1 MRADFVDATVF
12 MGMNSTD
19 PAIRDACA
27 SFFVDRLDS
36 TVAIS
41 LEQVGKCDD
50 VVWGYSRQVQDA
62 YYPFMDN
69 VHTELRFDRLGYEE
83 RDIAEAHADT
93 RAGMT
98 ITDKLQLAV
107 VTNRGGTLHTLN
119 PRLLAAPSAPVR
131 RPARRPDGRVPFPA
145 HLEVLYRDS
154 LALLVDLEDM

>member
-12 MGMNSTD
+12 LGMNSTD
-19 PAIRDACA
+19 PVVRDSCA

-50 VVWGYSRQVQDA
+50 VVWGYSRQIQDA

-69 VHTELRFDRLGYEE
+69 LHTELRFDRLGYEE

-93 RAGMT
+93 RAGLT
-98 ITDKLQLAV
+98 VTDKLQLAMV
-107 VTNRGGTLHTLN
+107 ANRGGTLYTLN
-119 PRLLAAPSAPVR
+119 PRLLAAPTAPVR
-131 RPARRPDGRVPFPA
+131 RPADRSDSRTSFPA
-145 HLEVLYRDS
+145 ALEVLYRDS
-154 LALLVDLEDM
+154 LVLLVDLEDM